1 MFVAIK
7 NKLRL
12 VTQKKKKRNKRAC
25 LSYSNKASIIINTF
39 QAQRQQR
46 K

>member
-1 MFVAIK
+1 MFVAIE

-12 VTQKKKKRNKRAC
+12 VTQKKKRNKRAC